1 MSRYQD
7 AKERVVNTLLDP
19 VLDLM
24 KEANAAIE
32 EAERRALQAEA
43 TLEALRPVRAH
54 GFSSDSVAA
63 QSLGNAVSEMWGIL
77 GVSNQTAAMERLRL
91 LVAEK
96 PANIWAERA
105 AGTWHPGDEA

>member
-1 MSRYQD
+1 MSRFQD

-32 EAERRALQAEA
+32 EAEQRALRAEA
-43 TLEALRPVRAH
+43 TLEALRPVWAQ

-63 QSLGNAVSEMWGIL
+63 QGLGNAVSEMWGIL
-77 GVSNQTAAMERLRL
+77 GVKNQTEAMERLRFL
-91 LVAEK
+91 TAERS
-96 PANIWAERA
+96 IWAERA